1 MMNHPGTPRSLNRYD
16 RFMRKRDAA
25 AGSATGVSSAAR
37 LRHRYEVIFARNREL
52 FEGARVLDLMSSSGF
67 WSLAA
72 LDAGAA
78 HVVGVESSPAPVEAA
93 QKTFGEYGVN
103 PGSYRF
109 IKSEAPAALRSF
121 DAKTFDVVL
130 CHGFLELSDARFFFQ
145 QISRLK
151 PKYVV
156 LDTRIVLG
164 KGPII
169 RLKSR
174 SANETR
180 PKTAERDNTI
190 LAIPNHELITFFC
203 DYFQFRSRLIDW
215 QSAGITDW
223 SSVSDYELG
232 RRQTYILEGAVP
244 NAPPRER

>member
-1 MMNHPGTPRSLNRYD
+1 MMNHPGTTRSQNRYD

-25 AGSATGVSSAAR
+25 AGSAAGASSAAR
-37 LRHRYEVIFARNREL
+37 LRHRYDVIFSRNREL

-78 HVVGVESSPAPVEAA
+78 HVVGVEASPAPVEAA

-121 DAKTFDVVL
+121 DPKTFDVVL

-156 LDTRIVLG
+156 LDTRIALG

-169 RLKSR
+169 RLRSR
-174 SANETR
+174 TGSETR
-180 PKTAERDNTI
+180 PKADRDNAI
-190 LAIPNHELITFFC
+190 LAVPNHELITFFC

-215 QSAGITDW
+215 KAADIADW
-223 SSVSDYELG
+223 NPLSDYEQG
-232 RRQTYILEGAVP
+232 RRQTYILERSAAS
-244 NAPPRER
+244 APSR